1 MNQEA
6 LSVTIVYLSC
16 HVFMTHNVG
25 HFMSHIMLPL
35 RKVSQ
40 VSAGLACKLA
50 SRSVYAKSLRNKTSS
65 KVTWELRKGV
75 LQ

>member
-40 VSAGLACKLA
+40 QCLLALRA
-50 SRSVYAKSLRNKTSS
+50 SWPVVVYMQNLYGTKHP
-65 KVTWELRKGV
+65 RK
-75 LQ
+75 